1 MKMLETYKLCGL
13 NNVVLTISII
23 CLQYYV
29 KMLFLHLQELVSD
42 PKFFEG
48 GVSSDDFSQ
57 GSLGNCWF
65 VAACACLAEDPKLW
79 KKVVFYYQ
87 IFFLFFTPFV
97 CILRITMK
105 VKTFFM
111 FDVY

>member
-1 MKMLETYKLCGL
+1 
-13 NNVVLTISII
+13 
-23 CLQYYV
+23 
-29 KMLFLHLQELVSD
+29 MLFLHLQELVSD

-87 IFFLFFTPFV
+87 IFFLFFYPFCLHFKNYNESKNV
-97 CILRITMK
+97 LH
-105 VKTFFM
+105 V
-111 FDVY
+111 